1 MLVTNY
7 DICLFY
13 KCPML
18 LYLSYHGPE
27 DEMSIHPI
35 LKTRRRDSQ
44 NKELTFKQLASSI
57 KGTSI
62 AIDNEKRVINQSWIG
77 NRSYASKV
85 DKLEKIYVTSPFDVS
100 IYVPIFFRNNPRAR
114 KPLMMEGTFA
124 TYILSEFYNNL
135 VDYFVIRSKNGD
147 TEYQVE
153 NYISELTSDL
163 PLIYKLKSGEQSI
176 SPNYTR
182 GCRVCEWRYYCRNLA
197 ADTLDLTLV
206 SGIGKRV
213 KKVLLSHDITDI
225 PSLATADLSALK
237 DEDLL
242 TKDLEYFQ
250 LQAKSLMD
258 KKAIIRK
265 KMSFPTSKIELFVDV
280 EGSSHHDFVWI
291 IGCMVRKN
299 GEVEYKS
306 FLANSPGEE
315 KEMIVAFLDFISSIE
330 DDYTLYHWSA
340 AEPQYFTN
348 LVDKYNLPRNT
359 VRKIQNHSLDL
370 FDIFKEKIILPI
382 YTYTLKDV
390 ANWLGFQWNEPLT
403 DGATSIILFDNWYL
417 RNDRKS
423 LEKAVSYNSDD
434 CKALII
440 AKDYILKSLS

>member
-1 MLVTNY
+1 MLITHY
-7 DICLFY
+7 DIRLFY

-27 DEMSIHPI
+27 DEMSVHPI
-35 LKTRRRDSQ
+35 LKTRKRDSQ
-44 NKELTFKQLASSI
+44 SKELTFKQIASRI
-57 KGTSI
+57 KSTSM
-62 AIDNEKRVINQSWIG
+62 AINNEKRAINQSWIG

-85 DKLEKIYVTSPFDVS
+85 DKLEKININSSSGSS
-100 IYVPIFFRNNPRAR
+100 IYVPTFFRSNARAR

-124 TYILSEFYNNL
+124 TYILSEFYDNPVN
-135 VDYFVIRSKNGD
+135 YFIIHSKKGD
-147 TEYQVE
+147 TEYNVE
-153 NYISELTSDL
+153 NYLSELISEL

-213 KKVLLSHDITDI
+213 KKILFSHDIIDI
-225 PSLATADLSALK
+225 PTLATADLSTLK

-265 KMSFPTSKIELFVDV
+265 KMSFPTSPIELFVDV

-291 IGCMVRKN
+291 IGCIIRKN
-299 GEVEYKS
+299 GEIEYKS
-306 FLANSPGEE
+306 FLANSPEEE
-315 KEMIVAFLDFISSIE
+315 KEMIVAFLDFISNIG
-330 DDYTLYHWSA
+330 DDYILYHWSA

-348 LVDKYNLPRNT
+348 LVDKYYLPRNT
-359 VRKIQNHSLDL
+359 VNKIHNHSLDL

-390 ANWLGFQWNEPLT
+390 ANWLGFQWHEPLT

-423 LEKAVSYNSDD
+423 LERAISYNSDD
-434 CKALII
+434 CKALMI
-440 AKDYILKSLS
+440 AKDYVVKSLS

>member
-1 MLVTNY
+1 MLITNY
-7 DICLFY
+7 DIRLFY

-27 DEMSIHPI
+27 NEMSVHPI

-44 NKELTFKQLASSI
+44 NKELTFKQLVSRI
-57 KGTSI
+57 KGTSL
-62 AIDNEKRVINQSWIG
+62 AIDNEKHIINQSWIG
-77 NRSYASKV
+77 NKSYASKV
-85 DKLEKIYVTSPFDVS
+85 DKLEKIEATSTSNAS
-100 IYVPIFFRNNPRAR
+100 IYVPTFFRSNPRAR
-114 KPLMMEGTFA
+114 KPLMIEGTFV
-124 TYILSEFYNNL
+124 TYILSEFYDNP
-135 VDYFVIRSKNGD
+135 VDYFVIRSKTGD
-147 TEYQVE
+147 TECNVE
-153 NYISELTSDL
+153 NYLSELISDL

-213 KKVLLSHDITDI
+213 KKVLFAHDITDI
-225 PSLATADLSALK
+225 PSLATADPSILK

-250 LQAKSLMD
+250 LQAKSLME

-291 IGCMVRKN
+291 IGCVIRKN
-299 GEVEYKS
+299 GDTEYKS
-306 FLANSPGEE
+306 FLANSPKGE
-315 KEMIVAFLDFISSIE
+315 KVMIVAFLDFITSLE
-330 DDYTLYHWSA
+330 EEYVLYHWSA

-348 LVDKYNLPRNT
+348 LVDKYNLPRSK
-359 VRKIQNHSLDL
+359 VHKIKNHSIDL
-370 FDIFKEKIILPI
+370 FDIFKENIILPI
-382 YTYTLKDV
+382 FTYTLKDV
-390 ANWLGFQWNEPLT
+390 ANWLGFQWREPLI

-417 RNDRKS
+417 RNDGKS
-423 LEKAVSYNSDD
+423 LEKAISYNSDD
-434 CKALII
+434 CKALMV
-440 AKDYILKSLS
+440 AKDYVLKSLS

>member
-1 MLVTNY
+1 LIFRLFANPLRLLFFSSFTMLVTNY
-7 DICLFY
+7 DIRLFY

-27 DEMSIHPI
+27 DEMSVHPI

-44 NKELTFKQLASSI
+44 NKELTFKKLVSRI
-57 KGTSI
+57 KSTSI
-62 AIDNEKRVINQSWIG
+62 AVDNEKRIINQSWIG
-77 NRSYASKV
+77 NRSYASKI
-85 DKLEKIYVTSPFDVS
+85 DKLEITAVTSPSDAS
-100 IYVPIFFRNNPRAR
+100 IYVPTFFRSNPRAR

-124 TYILSEFYNNL
+124 TYILSEFYDNP

-147 TEYQVE
+147 TEYNVE
-153 NYISELTSDL
+153 NYLSELISDL

-206 SGIGKRV
+206 SGIGKRA
-213 KKVLLSHDITDI
+213 KKILFSYDITDI
-225 PSLATADLSALK
+225 PSLATADLSILK
-237 DEDLL
+237 DEDLI

-265 KMSFPTSKIELFVDV
+265 KMSFPTAKIELFVDV

-291 IGCMVRKN
+291 IGCMIRKN

-306 FLANSPGEE
+306 FLANSPQEE
-315 KEMIVAFLDFISSIE
+315 KEMIVAFLDFISSID

-348 LVDKYNLPRNT
+348 LADKYNLPSSK
-359 VRKIQNHSLDL
+359 VQ
-370 FDIFKEKIILPI
+370 
-382 YTYTLKDV
+382 
-390 ANWLGFQWNEPLT
+390 
-403 DGATSIILFDNWYL
+403 
-417 RNDRKS
+417 
-423 LEKAVSYNSDD
+423 
-434 CKALII
+434 
-440 AKDYILKSLS
+440 